1 MINAKEKVD
10 SLVKSGQLRLTV
22 IDEELMQIE
31 SYEDDDTI
39 VRIYTDPE
47 ATAEDILRAIELGRN
62 TKECIHRR

>member
-10 SLVKSGQLRLTV
+10 LLVKSGRLRLTV

-47 ATAEDILRAIELGRN
+47 ATAEDILRAIELARN
-62 TKECIHRR
+62 TKECIHKR

>member
-22 IDEELMQIE
+22 IDEEIMRIE

-39 VRIYTDPE
+39 VRVYTDPK

-62 TKECIHRR
+62 TKECIHKR

>member
-39 VRIYTDPE
+39 VRIYTDPK
-47 ATAEDILRAIELGRN
+47 ATAEDILRAIELGQN
-62 TKECIHRR
+62 TKECIHKR

>member
-47 ATAEDILRAIELGRN
+47 AMAEDILRAIELARN
-62 TKECIHRR
+62 TKECIHKR

>member
-31 SYEDDDTI
+31 SYENDDTI
-39 VRIYTDPE
+39 VRVYTDPK

-62 TKECIHRR
+62 TKECIHKR

>member
-10 SLVKSGQLRLTV
+10 SLVKSGQLKLTV

-31 SYEDDDTI
+31 SYENDDTI
-39 VRIYTDPE
+39 VRVYTDPK

-62 TKECIHRR
+62 TKECIHKR

>member
-39 VRIYTDPE
+39 VRVYTDPK

-62 TKECIHRR
+62 TKECIHKR

>member
-31 SYEDDDTI
+31 SYENDDTI

-62 TKECIHRR
+62 TKECIHKR

>member
-31 SYEDDDTI
+31 SYENNDTI
-39 VRIYTDPE
+39 VRVYTDPE

-62 TKECIHRR
+62 TKECVHRR

>member
-62 TKECIHRR
+62 TKECVHRR

>member
-22 IDEELMQIE
+22 IDEELMRIE

-39 VRIYTDPE
+39 VRVYTDPK

-62 TKECIHRR
+62 TKECIHRK

>member
-39 VRIYTDPE
+39 VRVYTDPE

-62 TKECIHRR
+62 TKECVHRR

>member
-47 ATAEDILRAIELGRN
+47 ATAEDILRAIELARN
-62 TKECIHRR
+62 TKECIHKR

>member
-10 SLVKSGQLRLTV
+10 SLVKSGRLRLTV

-47 ATAEDILRAIELGRN
+47 ATAEDILRAIELARN
-62 TKECIHRR
+62 TKECIHKR

>member
-10 SLVKSGQLRLTV
+10 SLVKSSQLRLTV

-31 SYEDDDTI
+31 SYENDDTI
-39 VRIYTDPE
+39 VRVYTDPK

-62 TKECIHRR
+62 TKECVHRK

>member
-22 IDEELMQIE
+22 IDEELMRIE
-31 SYEDDDTI
+31 SYENNDTI
-39 VRIYTDPE
+39 VRVYTDPK

-62 TKECIHRR
+62 TKECIHKR

>member
-39 VRIYTDPE
+39 VRVYTDPE

-62 TKECIHRR
+62 TKECIHKR

>member
-22 IDEELMQIE
+22 IDEELMRIE

-39 VRIYTDPE
+39 VRVYTDPK

-62 TKECIHRR
+62 TKECIHKR

>member
-1 MINAKEKVD
+1 MSAKEKVD

-62 TKECIHRR
+62 TKECVHKR

>member
-31 SYEDDDTI
+31 SYENDDTI
-39 VRIYTDPE
+39 VRVYADPK

-62 TKECIHRR
+62 TKECVHRK

>member
-10 SLVKSGQLRLTV
+10 SLVKSGRLKLTV

-31 SYEDDDTI
+31 SYEDDDLI
-39 VRIYTDPE
+39 VLVYTDPE

-62 TKECIHRR
+62 TKECIHKR

>member
-39 VRIYTDPE
+39 VRIYTDPK

-62 TKECIHRR
+62 TKECIHKR

>member
-10 SLVKSGQLRLTV
+10 SLVKSSQLRLTV

-31 SYEDDDTI
+31 SYENDDTL

-62 TKECIHRR
+62 TKECVHKR

>member
-10 SLVKSGQLRLTV
+10 SLVKSSQLRLTV

-31 SYEDDDTI
+31 SYENDDTI

-62 TKECIHRR
+62 TKECVHKR

>member
-31 SYEDDDTI
+31 SYENDDTI
-39 VRIYTDPE
+39 VRFYTDPE

-62 TKECIHRR
+62 AKECVHRR

>member
-10 SLVKSGQLRLTV
+10 SLVKSGRLRLTV
-22 IDEELMQIE
+22 IDEEFMQIE
-31 SYEDDDTI
+31 SYESDDTI

-62 TKECIHRR
+62 TKECIHKR

>member
-10 SLVKSGQLRLTV
+10 SLVKSSQLRLTV
-22 IDEELMQIE
+22 IDEELMRIE

-39 VRIYTDPE
+39 VRVYTDPK

-62 TKECIHRR
+62 TKECIHKR

>member
-31 SYEDDDTI
+31 SYENDDTI
-39 VRIYTDPE
+39 VRIYTDPK

-62 TKECIHRR
+62 TKECVHRR

>member
-10 SLVKSGQLRLTV
+10 SLVKSGRLRLTV

-39 VRIYTDPE
+39 VRIYTDLE

-62 TKECIHRR
+62 TKECIRKR

>member
-31 SYEDDDTI
+31 SYENDDTI

-62 TKECIHRR
+62 TKECVHKR

>member
-22 IDEELMQIE
+22 IDEELMRIE

-62 TKECIHRR
+62 TKECIHKR

>member
-10 SLVKSGQLRLTV
+10 SLVKSSQLRLTV

-47 ATAEDILRAIELGRN
+47 ATAEDILRAIELARN
-62 TKECIHRR
+62 TKECIHKR

>member
-62 TKECIHRR
+62 TKECIHKR

>member
-62 TKECIHRR
+62 TKECIHRK